1 MPPSFANDLHI
12 STTNN
17 KVEFDG
23 SSSRMFNLARILNG
37 ETDSRS
43 RQIISRLLKSKKID
57 ILDSRNYLS
66 VTAIDSS
73 FVDTG

>member
-1 MPPSFANDLHI
+1 
-12 STTNN
+12 
-17 KVEFDG
+17 
-23 SSSRMFNLARILNG
+23 MFNLARILNG